1 MHRRNSRII
10 KKFYKS
16 FFSNRLQQPKTSS
29 IPPPPAPLYPPLG
42 LPIHPLPASTF
53 QSTFLPVRMTMP
65 NTAIP
70 PFQQINNATI
80 FPPSDFSVPPPPIPG
95 VRYGFTSG
103 QRMPG
108 DGIQLQNSTQT
119 NVSTTIEK
127 QDEKSPETA
136 EGQRRQI
143 SPGPP
148 GLDEGG
154 SPPPS
159 LEQQQQK
166 SPSSVQI
173 SQSIQQPF
181 SSVSPSIMI
190 NQQQPKL
197 PPRQISLEEAK
208 EIAGSCQFYKRTGTC
223 NFGERCKFAH
233 DDEHLTFGVQMAM
246 RGVSMPNRGGFR
258 GNRGGSNS
266 VGRAG
271 GARDSPKVDAEG
283 GSGRFEKRTSSRR
296 TAGSDSTSRRLDY
309 DISPVRG
316 GGSEDTSVKG
326 NRDRRYRRT
335 SPQRRRGHSRSRSR
349 DRYSR
354 RRRSSS
360 RSRNGRR
367 RAKSSSSSS
376 SSRSASSVSRSSTPQ
391 KDRDRKRSRSRTPT
405 RRRRDY
411 SRQRYRREYYRRRSP
426 PKRRSSSSSSNRRR
440 RRSTSSSS
448 STSQEKKRN
457 SKIKNSCDTDS
468 GSPVLVLSDETVR
481 GEKNNVTAPDSLP
494 MEENKD

>member
-1 MHRRNSRII
+1 MLRRNSRII

-16 FFSNRLQQPKTSS
+16 FFFSNRLQQPKTSS

-53 QSTFLPVRMTMP
+53 QPTFLPVRMTMP

-70 PFQQINNATI
+70 PFQQINNTTV

-103 QRMPG
+103 QRMPV
-108 DGIQLQNSTQT
+108 DAIQQQNSTQT

-173 SQSIQQPF
+173 PQSIQQF

-208 EIAGSCQFYKRTGTC
+208 ESQKFGLILSKIYFPVAGSCQFYKRTGTC

-258 GNRGGSNS
+258 GSRGGSNS

-316 GGSEDTSVKG
+316 GGSEDTVKG
-326 NRDRRYRRT
+326 NRDRRYRRS

-376 SSRSASSVSRSSTPQ
+376 CSRSATSVSRSSTPQ

-411 SRQRYRREYYRRRSP
+411 SRQRYRRDYYRRRSP
-426 PKRRSSSSSSNRRR
+426 PRRR
-440 RRSTSSSS
+440 FHPL
-448 STSQEKKRN
+448 QIDGEGVHLLPLHQHHKKKRGIA
-457 SKIKNSCDTDS
+457 KLRIRVTQ
-468 GSPVLVLSDETVR
+468 TV
-481 GEKNNVTAPDSLP
+481 EVQF
-494 MEENKD
+494 